1 MTLLKEINKK
11 TKSWHEEHFSD
22 IRNLQ
27 KTLTSF
33 PKRSEITNAN
43 EVPEKSSNNNTPINE
58 RINSKKNEKIYE
70 NHALLDKFHV
80 AGKILDFNKK
90 IENFMENRQYPAK
103 STHERMELFS
113 LQKQNVVAPKEHKKT
128 CSQFFSGHTLKKKY
142 LKSLNNNLCDHI
154 LKTSVF
160 LTARDSNL
168 LTLDSFRKTLQK
180 NSKKPEE
187 FREKNN
193 GVQKVITDVRS
204 LKRYLNL

>member
-1 MTLLKEINKK
+1 MKEINKK

-33 PKRSEITNAN
+33 PKRSEITNSN
-43 EVPEKSSNNNTPINE
+43 EVPEKSSNNNTLINE

-80 AGKILDFNKK
+80 AGKILDLNKK
-90 IENFMENRQYPAK
+90 IENFMENRQFAAK

-113 LQKQNVVAPKEHKKT
+113 LQKQNVAAAPIEHKKT
-128 CSQFFSGHTLKKKY
+128 CSQFFSGHSLKKKY
-142 LKSLNNNLCDHI
+142 LKSLNFNPCDNI

-168 LTLDSFRKTLQK
+168 LTLDSFRKTMQK
-180 NSKKPEE
+180 NRKNSEE

-193 GVQKVITDVRS
+193 AVQKVITDVRS